1 MPSAPGNDRS
11 SLDYPAGGLTSAPP
25 LGHSGRVL
33 TVVVALTANVT
44 LAVLKSLVAA
54 VTGSA
59 SMVAEAAHSW
69 ADAGNEVFLVV
80 AERRSDREPDD
91 THPLGFGR
99 EAYVW
104 SMIAAFGLFAVG
116 AAVSVIHG
124 VQSLGAEEEEAD
136 YLWAYV
142 VMAAAFV
149 LEGTSFLQARRG
161 VKSGATKAD
170 IGRLE
175 FLDKTSDPTLRAVF
189 LEDSAALVG
198 IVIAVSGLALHQ
210 ATGEPVWDAI
220 GSILVGLVLGW
231 VAVYLLRRNMAFL
244 VGQVADPRAYETVL
258 GLLSERPEVE
268 SVNSL
273 HLEYVG
279 PGRVF
284 LVGSVDLVGDD
295 PESEAAAELQRL
307 EDHLEERPGIAR
319 AVLSLAAP
327 GRPPSVGPGGPGG
340 PGGPLPGNN

>member
-1 MPSAPGNDRS
+1 M
-11 SLDYPAGGLTSAPP
+11 
-25 LGHSGRVL
+25 L
-33 TVVVALTANVT
+33 TVVVALAANT
-44 LAVLKSLVAA
+44 ILAVLKTIVAA

-80 AERRSDREPDD
+80 AERRSEQAADKL
-91 THPLGFGR
+91 HPLGYGR

-104 SMIAAFGLFAVG
+104 SMIAAFGLFSVG

-124 VQSLGAEEEEAD
+124 VQSLGAEEESAD

-142 VMAAAFV
+142 VMGAAFL
-149 LEGTSFLQARRG
+149 LEGTSFLQARREVRKG
-161 VKSGATKAD
+161 AQEAEISGAA
-170 IGRLE
+170 
-175 FLDKTSDPTLRAVF
+175 FLDRTSDPTLRAVF
-189 LEDSAALVG
+189 FEDAAALIG

-210 ATGEPVWDAI
+210 VTGQPVWDAI
-220 GSILVGLVLGW
+220 GSILVGLLLG
-231 VAVYLLRRNMAFL
+231 AIAIYLLRRNMAFL
-244 VGQVADPRAYETVL
+244 VGQIADPRAYEAVIGWL
-258 GLLSERPEVE
+258 RERPEVQ

-279 PGRVF
+279 PEKVF

-295 PESEAAAELQRL
+295 PESRAAEELQLL
-307 EDHLEERPGIAR
+307 EDHLEERPWIAR

-327 GRPPSVGPGGPGG
+327 GRPPVVGDGFTGD
-340 PGGPLPGNN
+340 LGNNQGG

>member
-1 MPSAPGNDRS
+1 M
-11 SLDYPAGGLTSAPP
+11 
-25 LGHSGRVL
+25 L
-33 TVVVALTANVT
+33 TVVIALAANT
-44 LAVLKSLVAA
+44 ILAILKSVVAA

-69 ADAGNEVFLVV
+69 ADAGNEVFLVI
-80 AERRSDREPDD
+80 AERRAEKPADAE
-91 THPLGFGR
+91 HPLGYGR

-124 VQSLGAEEEEAD
+124 VQSLGAEEEEAN

-142 VMAAAFV
+142 VLGAAFV
-149 LEGTSFLQARRG
+149 LEGISFAQARRE
-161 VKSGATKAD
+161 VRRGARDAD
-170 IGRLE
+170 VSRAT
-175 FLDKTSDPTLRAVF
+175 FLDTTSNPTLRAVF
-189 LEDSAALVG
+189 FEDAAALVG

-210 ATGEPVWDAI
+210 ATGQPVWDAI
-220 GSILVGLVLGW
+220 GSILVGLLLGF

-244 VGQVADPRAYETVL
+244 VGQVADPRAYDTVL
-258 GLLSERPEVE
+258 GWLQGRPEVQT
-268 SVNSL
+268 VNTL

-279 PGRVF
+279 PDKLF

-295 PESEAAAELQRL
+295 PESEAAEELQRL
-307 EDHLEERPGIAR
+307 EDHLEERPEIAR

-327 GRPPSVGPGGPGG
+327 GRPPSVGRVI
-340 PGGPLPGNN
+340 GNNQSG

>member
-1 MPSAPGNDRS
+1 
-11 SLDYPAGGLTSAPP
+11 
-25 LGHSGRVL
+25 VL
-33 TVVVALTANVT
+33 TVVIALAANTV
-44 LAVLKSLVAA
+44 LAVLKSIVAA

-80 AERRSDREPDD
+80 AERRAEKPADQA
-91 THPLGFGR
+91 HPFGHGR

-124 VQSLGAEEEEAD
+124 VQSLGAEEEEAE

-142 VMAAAFV
+142 VLGAAFV
-149 LEGTSFLQARRG
+149 LEGISFAQARRE
-161 VKSGATKAD
+161 VRRGARHAD
-170 IGRLE
+170 VSRVT
-175 FLDKTSDPTLRAVF
+175 FLDRTSNPTLRAVYF
-189 LEDSAALVG
+189 EDAAALIG

-210 ATGEPVWDAI
+210 ATGDPVWDAI
-220 GSILVGLVLGW
+220 GSILVGVLLGW

-244 VGQVADPRAYETVL
+244 VGQVADPRAYDTVL
-258 GLLSERPEVE
+258 GWLQERPEVQT
-268 SVNSL
+268 VTTL

-279 PGRVF
+279 PDKLF

-295 PESEAAAELQRL
+295 AESEAAEELQRL
-307 EDHLEERPGIAR
+307 EDHLEQRPEIAR

-327 GRPPSVGPGGPGG
+327 GRPPSVGRPV
-340 PGGPLPGNN
+340 GNNAGEGALDQS